1 MDDTD
6 FDALCEGAPPA
17 EAKQLRKLLAD
28 WCNGHEDSFPVQ
40 LVLLTRAQWR
50 AAATV
55 PLAVNE
61 TRKLLDLK
69 LAEQRQ
75 QVAALVK
82 AYEQATAA
90 KGEELKAIVA
100 DHATSTAKTVAEMRG
115 HLGESDSVA
124 QRIRSE
130 LEGGA
135 EKWKDATTD
144 FEHITE
150 RLAQLCADLQARPW
164 RSHWVLVILL
174 LMATFAAGYAI
185 GQLRLR

>member
-28 WCNGHEDSFPVQ
+28 WCNGQENSFPVQ
-40 LVLLTRAQWR
+40 LVLLTRAQFR

-55 PLAVNE
+55 PLAINE
-61 TRKLLDLK
+61 AQKLLDLK

-75 QVAALVK
+75 QVTALVK
-82 AYEQATAA
+82 TYEQTASA
-90 KGEELKAIVA
+90 KAGELKTIVA
-100 DHATSTAKTVAEMRG
+100 DHAANATKTVAEMRG
-115 HLGESDSVA
+115 HLGGVEKVA

-130 LEGGA
+130 MEGGA

-144 FEHITE
+144 FERVTK
-150 RLAQLCADLQARPW
+150 RLTQLCADLQARPW
-164 RSHWVLVILL
+164 RSHWVLVVLL
-174 LMATFAAGYAI
+174 LIATFAAGYAI

>member
-28 WCNGHEDSFPVQ
+28 WCNGHENSFPVQ

-50 AAATV
+50 AAAAV
-55 PLAVNE
+55 PLAINE
-61 TRKLLDLK
+61 ARKLLDLK
-69 LAEQRQ
+69 LYEQRQ
-75 QVAALVK
+75 QVTTLVK
-82 AYEQATAA
+82 AYEQTAA
-90 KGEELKAIVA
+90 TKAEELKAIVA
-100 DHATSTAKTVAEMRG
+100 DHATRTAKAVAEMRG
-115 HLGESDSVA
+115 HLAESDSVA
-124 QRIRSE
+124 QRIRRE
-130 LEGGA
+130 IEGGA
-135 EKWKDATTD
+135 EMWTDATTD
-144 FEHITE
+144 FERITK
-150 RLAQLCADLQARPW
+150 RLTQLCADLEARPW

>member
-6 FDALCEGAPPA
+6 FDVLCEGAPPA

-28 WCNGHEDSFPVQ
+28 WCAGAENSFPVQ

-61 TRKLLDLK
+61 AQKLLELK

-75 QVAALVK
+75 QVTALVK
-82 AYEQATAA
+82 AYEQTASA
-90 KGEELKAIVA
+90 KTGELRIIVA
-100 DHATSTAKTVAEMRG
+100 DHATNTAKTVAEMRG
-115 HLGESDSVA
+115 HLSESEKVT

-130 LEGGA
+130 MEGGA
-135 EKWKDATTD
+135 EKWKDATTE
-144 FEHITE
+144 FERVTK
-150 RLAQLCADLQARPW
+150 RLTQLCADLQARPW

-174 LMATFAAGYAI
+174 LIATFAAGYAS

>member
-28 WCNGHEDSFPVQ
+28 WCSGQENSFPVQ

-50 AAATV
+50 AAASV

-61 TRKLLDLK
+61 ARKLLDLK

-75 QVAALVK
+75 QVTALIK
-82 AYEQATAA
+82 AYEQTTSA
-90 KGEELKAIVA
+90 KAVELKTIVA
-100 DHATSTAKTVAEMRG
+100 DHANNTAKTLAEMCG
-115 HLGESDSVA
+115 HLSESNSVA
-124 QRIRSE
+124 QRIRSD
-130 LEGGA
+130 LKCGA
-135 EKWKDATTD
+135 EKWTDATTE
-144 FEHITE
+144 FERITK
-150 RLAQLCADLQARPW
+150 RLTQLCADLEARPW

>member
-28 WCNGHEDSFPVQ
+28 WCAGAENSFPVQ

-61 TRKLLDLK
+61 ACKLLDLK

-75 QVAALVK
+75 QITTLVK
-82 AYEQATAA
+82 GYEQATAA
-90 KGEELKAIVA
+90 KAGELKTIVA
-100 DHATSTAKTVAEMRG
+100 DHAVATARTVTEMRAQ
-115 HLGESDSVA
+115 LSNAEKVA
-124 QRIRSE
+124 QRIRNE
-130 LEGGA
+130 IEGGG
-135 EKWKDATTD
+135 EKWKEATTD
-144 FEHITE
+144 FERITK
-150 RLAQLCADLQARPW
+150 RLTQLCADLQARPW

-174 LMATFAAGYAI
+174 LLATFVAGYAI

>member
-28 WCNGHEDSFPVQ
+28 WCNGQENSFPVQ

-50 AAATV
+50 AAAAV

-61 TRKLLDLK
+61 AGKLLELK

-82 AYEQATAA
+82 AYEQTTTTKA
-90 KGEELKAIVA
+90 GELKAIVA
-100 DHATSTAKTVAEMRG
+100 DHATNTAKTVAEMRG
-115 HLGESDSVA
+115 HLGESDKVA
-124 QRIRSE
+124 QRIRGD

-135 EKWKDATTD
+135 EKWTDATTD
-144 FEHITE
+144 FERITK
-150 RLAQLCADLQARPW
+150 RLTQLCADLQARPW
-164 RSHWVLVILL
+164 RSHWVLVIIL

>member
-28 WCNGHEDSFPVQ
+28 WCNGQENSFPVQ
-40 LVLLTRAQWR
+40 LALLTRAHWR

-55 PLAVNE
+55 PVAVNE
-61 TRKLLDLK
+61 ARKLLDLK

-75 QVAALVK
+75 QITALVK
-82 AYEQATAA
+82 GYEQTTAA
-90 KGEELKAIVA
+90 KAGELKSIVA
-100 DHATSTAKTVAEMRG
+100 DHATNTAKTAAEMRNQ
-115 HLGESDSVA
+115 LSNAEKVA

-130 LEGGA
+130 LENGS
-135 EKWKDATTD
+135 EKWNEATTD
-144 FEHITE
+144 FERITK
-150 RLAQLCADLQARPW
+150 RLTQLCADLQARPW
-164 RSHWVLVILL
+164 RSHWVLLILL
-174 LMATFAAGYAI
+174 IITTFVAGYAI

>member
-1 MDDTD
+1 MEDTD

-17 EAKQLRKLLAD
+17 EAKQLRKSLAD
-28 WCNGHEDSFPVQ
+28 WCNGQENSFPVQ

-61 TRKLLDLK
+61 ARKLLDLK
-69 LAEQRQ
+69 LAEQRE

-82 AYEQATAA
+82 AYELTTAV
-90 KGEELKAIVA
+90 KTSELKTIVA
-100 DHATSTAKTVAEMRG
+100 NHAANTVRTVAEMRG
-115 HLGESDSVA
+115 QLNESDMIA
-124 QRIRSE
+124 KRIRSE
-130 LEGGA
+130 LETGS
-135 EKWKDATTD
+135 EKWKSATTD
-144 FEHITE
+144 FEDITKK
-150 RLAQLCADLQARPW
+150 LTQLCADLQARPW

-174 LMATFAAGYAI
+174 VVATFVAGYAI